1 MNKDDNK
8 DHDEFW
14 AEKKSE
20 QGSDFWN
27 SLDGF
32 YKRVNE
38 FCLNHKLISMLGMMF
53 VVGVLMNSCQDNRP
67 YAPPQIDYLG
77 SGIANM
83 KKELKDPDS
92 LVVMELYATEAEGKV
107 YGCLTYKAKNSFNAY
122 IQSKALIIGYPESKK
137 VATIHKEEDSFSTL
151 WPYSCENQ
159 SYKYVDRTNYYK

>member
-1 MNKDDNK
+1 MSKDENK

-27 SLDGF
+27 GLDGF
-32 YKRVNE
+32 YKRANE
-38 FCLNHKLISMLGMMF
+38 FCVRHKYISMFGMMIA
-53 VVGVLMNSCQDNRP
+53 VGVLMNSCGSRQST
-67 YAPPQIDYLG
+67 PPQIDYLD
-77 SGIANM
+77 SGIANI
-83 KKELKDPDS
+83 KKDLKDPDS

-122 IQSKALIIGYPESKK
+122 MQSKALIIGYPENKK
-137 VATIHKEEDSFSTL
+137 VATIQKEEDSFSTL